1 MRRGGARRVGHAL
14 DVVIAG
20 GSAAGLFAGLLLAR
34 AGHQVVVLERDC
46 LEPAPD
52 VESAAAAAFRPTA
65 PQIVQPHI
73 IMARCR
79 QLLIEHLPDVYAGL
93 LAAGVAEA
101 PLRTQMPDSL
111 PDTAAWPEDER
122 LTMMMTRRSTVDWV
136 LQRAAAAEPRVTVRY
151 GMKVTGLLA
160 ASGPPGSRPPHVT
173 GVRTDRGDLAADLVV
188 DGTGRR
194 SPIDDWLTQ
203 IGARTTATWRAEC
216 GIAYF
221 SRHYRVRPGAD
232 LPAPLVTRTV
242 VALDEFLAG
251 KWGGDNGAVQLVV
264 APLAADHRFRTL
276 REPQV
281 FTAVLRTIPAF
292 AAWLDVMDPITG
304 VFPMAGLHNTLR
316 RLVVDGTPVATG
328 LHAIGNSVCTTNPTL
343 GRGLPL
349 ALSGA
354 ANLVDAVGENATDPA
369 AQALALDRLVGAH
382 VVPFYHDQALIDA
395 ARLAMM
401 RHTIFGAPPP
411 QTPRT
416 PGRVTYSQLR
426 VAASRDPTAFRA
438 LWKIN
443 GMVCPPEQVYTDPD
457 VIACTQE
464 TLRRYGTAPP
474 VPQPAREQL
483 LAALTR

>member
-1 MRRGGARRVGHAL
+1 MRRGGGRREGHTL
-14 DVVIAG
+14 DIVIVG

-34 AGHQVVVLERDC
+34 AGHQALVLERDS
-46 LEPAPD
+46 LQPAPD
-52 VESAAAAAFRPTA
+52 VESAAAAAFRPSA

-73 IMARCR
+73 VMARCR
-79 QLLIEHLPDVYAGL
+79 QLLLERLPDVYAGL

-101 PLRTQMPDSL
+101 PLRMQMPDSL
-111 PDTAAWPEDER
+111 SDTAAWPGDER
-122 LTMMMTRRSTVDWV
+122 LTPMMTRRSTVDWV
-136 LQRAAAAEPRVTVRY
+136 LQRAAAAEPRVTVQL
-151 GMKVTGLLA
+151 GVKVTGLLT
-160 ASGPPGSRPPHVT
+160 ASGRPGRPPHVT

-188 DGTGRR
+188 DATGRR

-232 LPAPLVTRTV
+232 LPAPLVTRIV

-264 APLAADHRFRTL
+264 APLAADRRFRTV
-276 REPQV
+276 RDPQV
-281 FTAVLRTIPAF
+281 FTAVLRTIPTY
-292 AAWLDVMDPITG
+292 AAWLDVMDPITD

-316 RLVVDGTPVATG
+316 RLVVDGIPVATG
-328 LHAIGNSVCTTNPTL
+328 LHAIGDSVCTTNPTL
-343 GRGLPL
+343 GRGLAL

-354 ANLVDAVGENATDPA
+354 ADLADTIGEHAADPA
-369 AQALALDRLVGAH
+369 AQALALDRLAGAH
-382 VVPFYHDQALIDA
+382 VVPFYQDQAVIDA

-411 QTPRT
+411 PPSEA

-426 VAASRDPTAFRA
+426 AAAAYDPAAFRA
-438 LWKIN
+438 FWKIN
-443 GMVCPPEQVYTDPD
+443 GMVCPPEEVYTDPD
-457 VIACTQE
+457 VVARTRE
-464 TLRRYGTAPP
+464 TLRRHGAAPP
-474 VPQPAREQL
+474 VAQPTHEQL
-483 LAALTR
+483 LTALAR